1 MAFYISRFND
11 METKE
16 FEVEVVT
23 PMFLGGLIPKKSG
36 IACSINKGCFTLL
49 VAGDKCIFTIG

>member
-23 PMFLGGLIPKKSG
+23 PMFLGGG
-36 IACSINKGCFTLL
+36 
-49 VAGDKCIFTIG
+49 